1 MQNKCALRAK
11 SPEQTA
17 LTLGGAWDNTGD
29 GVHTY
34 ALCVDCFCRQSI
46 QQTVVR
52 LSLRSTGL
60 YNFMPDGTRKCDLYP
75 SRTHARQAEALY
87 WRHQDRRES
96 VRVQCMQPG
105 CEVIAQRHAQLMH
118 PAGPQRADA

>member
-11 SPEQTA
+11 SPEQAA

-60 YNFMPDGTRKCDLYP
+60 YNFMPDGTRKCDLYIP
-75 SRTHARQAEALY
+75 HALMRAKRKRYTGVTRTDAKVSACSACNQAAR
-87 WRHQDRRES
+87 S
-96 VRVQCMQPG
+96 
-105 CEVIAQRHAQLMH
+105 
-118 PAGPQRADA
+118 